1 MSLLSRYCPDG
12 LTQRTGTLSFPIKVM
27 GAVGRAVGAALA
39 PSQWPI
45 YTNISPKLR
54 TVSAIVKG
62 SERTITRSLLP
73 RPISPFNWDLIDA
86 SGDILVLSMDGSMLA
101 DDNKLVLAMMCV
113 FNFDTSVASLS
124 TTQQPSHNDE
134 RHHHP
139 IHSRHWNARPPL

>member
-1 MSLLSRYCPDG
+1 
-12 LTQRTGTLSFPIKVM
+12 M

-101 DDNKLVLAMMCV
+101 DDNKLVLAMMCAVLAMMCV

-139 IHSRHWNARPPL
+139 IHSRHRNVRPPKDSIIIGDGALRFLIDSGH

>member
-1 MSLLSRYCPDG
+1 
-12 LTQRTGTLSFPIKVM
+12 M

-139 IHSRHWNARPPL
+139 IHSRHRNVWPPL

>member
-1 MSLLSRYCPDG
+1 
-12 LTQRTGTLSFPIKVM
+12 M

-101 DDNKLVLAMMCV
+101 DDNKLVHDVCV
-113 FNFDTSVASLS
+113 QLRHIRRIVEYNTTTLS
-124 TTQQPSHNDE
+124 
-134 RHHHP
+134 
-139 IHSRHWNARPPL
+139 